1 MPDENEQTTMPE
13 HAPDLEGIYPPVPT
27 FFDAQGD
34 LDLPTLHAHIRR
46 LTEPGNCWIAGI
58 VALGSNGEAA
68 HLNDAERGEVV
79 RAIRQAASAALPVL
93 VGASAQSTRGTLALC
108 EAAARDGAAAALVL
122 PPSYFRGQMSMQ
134 ALVRHY
140 HTVAEASPVPI
151 VIYNMP
157 ASTGGLDLDAA
168 TMLAI
173 AEHPRVIGVKDSAG
187 NVTKLAEVAAR
198 APQGFRTL
206 AGSAG
211 FLLPALAV
219 GASGAVAALANILP
233 RQCYDLLDL
242 FRQGRLDEARRLQA
256 RLVPI
261 NSAVTSGYGVPGLKA
276 ALELTAGYGGEP
288 RAPLLPLGESE
299 RGQLE
304 RLLSLAQPAGHM

>member
-1 MPDENEQTTMPE
+1 MSDN
-13 HAPDLEGIYPPVPT
+13 ALDLQGIYPPVPT

-34 LDLPTLHAHIRR
+34 LDLATLHTHIRR
-46 LTEPGNCWIAGI
+46 LTEPGNCWVAGI

-68 HLNDAERGEVV
+68 HLDDAERGAVV
-79 RAIRQAASAALPVL
+79 RAIHEATPADLPVL
-93 VGASAQSTRGTLALC
+93 VGASAQSTRGTIALC
-108 EAAARDGAAAALVL
+108 EAAARDGAAAVLVL
-122 PPSYFRGQMSMQ
+122 PPSYFRGQMAMQ

-140 HTVAEASPVPI
+140 HTVADASPVPI

-157 ASTGGLDLDAA
+157 GSTGGLDLDAG
-168 TMLAI
+168 TMIAI

-187 NVTKLAEVAAR
+187 NVTKLADVAAR
-198 APQGFRTL
+198 ARDGFRTL

-211 FLLPALAV
+211 FLLPALVV

-233 RQCYDLLDL
+233 RQCSELIEL
-242 FRQGRLDEARRLQA
+242 FRQGKLAEARALQA

-276 ALELTAGYGGEP
+276 ALDLSADYGGAP
-288 RAPLLPLGESE
+288 RAPLLALGENE
-299 RGQLE
+299 REQLK
-304 RLLSLAQPAGHM
+304 RLLAQAQPAWQK

>member
-1 MPDENEQTTMPE
+1 MPE
-13 HAPDLEGIYPPVPT
+13 RALDLAGIYPPVPT

-34 LDLPTLHAHIRR
+34 LDLATLHTHIQR

-68 HLNDAERGEVV
+68 HLDDAERGEVI
-79 RAIRQAASAALPVL
+79 RAIRAAAPAEVPVL
-93 VGASAQSTRGTLALC
+93 AGASAQSTRGTLALC
-108 EAAARDGAAAALVL
+108 EAAARCGAAAALVL

-140 HTVAEASPVPI
+140 HAVAEASPIPV

-157 ASTGGLDLDAA
+157 GSTGGLDLDAA
-168 TMLAI
+168 TILAV

-187 NVTKLAEVAAR
+187 NVTKLAEIAAR
-198 APQGFRTL
+198 ARQGFRTL

-211 FLLPALAV
+211 FLLPALVV

-233 RQCYDLLDL
+233 RQCYDLIELVRRGKL
-242 FRQGRLDEARRLQA
+242 TEARELQA

-261 NSAVTSGYGVPGLKA
+261 NTAVTSGYGVPGLKA
-276 ALELTAGYGGEP
+276 ALELSAGYGGAP
-288 RAPLLPLGESE
+288 RAPLLALGEGE
-299 RGQLE
+299 REQLK
-304 RLLSLAQPAGHM
+304 RSLLLAQPAWQS